1 MLRKKAEYERGEKGE
16 ILMTPHNL
24 RLFCLEDEL
33 YEYPELNSKIYLH
46 YKGFTNV
53 KNLDAYTNLVSL
65 WLENN
70 CIKKIEGLEKLTKLR
85 TLFL

>member
-33 YEYPELNSKIYLH
+33 YEYPELLILKFI
-46 YKGFTNV
+46 
-53 KNLDAYTNLVSL
+53 
-65 WLENN
+65 
-70 CIKKIEGLEKLTKLR
+70 CITRVLPM
-85 TLFL
+85 

>member
-1 MLRKKAEYERGEKGE
+1 MLRKKLEYERGDKGE
-16 ILMTPHNL
+16 MLMTTQNL

-33 YEYPELNSKIYLH
+33 YEYPDLNSKIYLH
-46 YKGFTNV
+46 YKGFT
-53 KNLDAYTNLVSL
+53 KIANLDAYVNLISL

-70 CIKKIEGLEKLTKLR
+70 CIRKIEGLEKLTKLR